1 MKSTLLIMALSSN
14 VFQLNDGTCLIWLSA
29 WLRWCSVEFGFQFF
43 LNLAKFGFGIDL
55 VWICFGLIWF
65 WFGFLLVLV
74 LIWFGFGL
82 VWLWFGLVWFGFG
95 FGFGFDNGFWR
106 VWTWSYKSSLHRFL
120 YGRVVNFYTGC
131 SNNEKTKAS
140 CFISFLVNFYFMMHE
155 PDPKGMLT

>member
-82 VWLWFGLVWFGFG
+82 V
-95 FGFGFDNGFWR
+95 
-106 VWTWSYKSSLHRFL
+106 
-120 YGRVVNFYTGC
+120 
-131 SNNEKTKAS
+131 
-140 CFISFLVNFYFMMHE
+140 
-155 PDPKGMLT
+155 